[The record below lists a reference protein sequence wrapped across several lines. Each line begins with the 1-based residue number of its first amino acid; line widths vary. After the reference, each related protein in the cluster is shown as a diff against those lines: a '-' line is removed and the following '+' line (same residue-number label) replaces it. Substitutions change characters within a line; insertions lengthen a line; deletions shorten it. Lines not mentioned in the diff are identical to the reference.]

1 MGRGIFIERLCAME
15 SSLGLERFSLEAGL
29 ESVTARSTDQ
39 RLSLSAPG
47 APSARVANSKFI
59 MSL

>member
-1 MGRGIFIERLCAME
+1 ME